1 MIENG
6 EKYLITT
13 DLWFRGPD
21 GQQYNAVWGTCYLKT
36 AEDVFGF
43 KPSRPS
49 TNWFLVIGRRK
60 AKRVVV
66 AGCQIHYAVAC
77 AERPTLLEGWHDVK
91 ESSEQPNNRIWCAE

>member
-13 DLWFRGPD
+13 DGWFRGHD
-21 GQQYNAVWGTCYLKT
+21 GEQYAAVWGTCYMKT
-36 AEDVFGF
+36 SEQVFGF

-60 AKRVVV
+60 ARRVVV
-66 AGCQIHYAVAC
+66 AGCQIHYAMRCDEKPKLKTGTHEADG
-77 AERPTLLEGWHDVK
+77 TQH
-91 ESSEQPNNRIWCAE
+91 PNNRIWCVE